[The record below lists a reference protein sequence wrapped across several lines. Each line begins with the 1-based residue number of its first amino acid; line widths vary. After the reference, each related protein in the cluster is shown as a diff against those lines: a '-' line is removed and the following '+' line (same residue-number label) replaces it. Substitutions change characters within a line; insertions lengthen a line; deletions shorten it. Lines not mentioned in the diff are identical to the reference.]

1 MEASGK
7 FLSPFVLLPRV
18 IKSMSFR
25 IDFFF
30 CMLEFL
36 LTTWKKKN
44 NNFKRYFSINEI
56 RVHSITLGHHRMLT
70 HSASPSDI
78 YMSQCLGGIVYDNM
92 LCLFRSLMTLI
103 HTSHLR
109 SSSHWLISGNN
120 KQVGT
125 GSKEVNKCKWG
136 VRAYTSGGGKTGG
149 LRQEV
154 GMRAEGS
161 DRK

>member
-7 FLSPFVLLPRV
+7 FLSPFAPLPRV

-30 CMLEFL
+30 CVLEFL
-36 LTTWKKKN
+36 LTAWKKKN
-44 NNFKRYFSINEI
+44 NNFKRDFSINEI
-56 RVHSITLGHHRMLT
+56 RVHSITLGHHRLLT
-70 HSASPSDI
+70 HSASWSDI
-78 YMSQCLGGIVYDNM
+78 YMSQCFGSNSIWQRALSFLEPHDTHSHE
-92 LCLFRSLMTLI
+92 SLKI
-103 HTSHLR
+103 HFSLTNQ
-109 SSSHWLISGNN
+109 WEQQASGDR
-120 KQVGT
+120 GWRD
-125 GSKEVNKCKWG
+125 KCEWG
-136 VRAYTSGGGKTGG
+136 VRAYTSGGGETGG